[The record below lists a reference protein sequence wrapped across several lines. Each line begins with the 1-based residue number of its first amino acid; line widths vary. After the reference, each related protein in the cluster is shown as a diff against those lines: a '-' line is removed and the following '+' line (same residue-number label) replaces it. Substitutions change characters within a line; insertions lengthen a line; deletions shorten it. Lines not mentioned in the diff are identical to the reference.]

1 MENELKV
8 RLGDLGYFI
17 VGIRLG
23 IKDKE
28 IASTD
33 TKKIKLFN
41 LANLKLFV
49 EEQIIDNVPEYPI
62 RLEYKSK
69 KAEIYIQKN
78 DIVFSAFPSKSSDD
92 NIIYI
97 YDDIND
103 AMYSETVFIFRLLDE
118 YKENKDIMCEYIYL
132 MLKSGLYSDY
142 ISNLNVGY
150 SHRLRPQMLQNMQI
164 PILDKEKMKELCRK
178 YDTLRNKKMKLKK
191 QEKELMT
198 DLYNINNV
206 YKK

>member
-1 MENELKV
+1 
-8 RLGDLGYFI
+8 
-17 VGIRLG
+17 
-23 IKDKE
+23 
-28 IASTD
+28 
-33 TKKIKLFN
+33 
-41 LANLKLFV
+41 
-49 EEQIIDNVPEYPI
+49 
-62 RLEYKSK
+62 
-69 KAEIYIQKN
+69 
-78 DIVFSAFPSKSSDD
+78 
-92 NIIYI
+92 
-97 YDDIND
+97 
-103 AMYSETVFIFRLLDE
+103 MYSETVFIFRLLDE